1 VRNGLHEEGHFTL
14 QYGSGVIKFRKVAVK
29 PL

>member
-1 VRNGLHEEGHFTL
+1 MFEEGHFTL
-14 QYGSGVIKFRKVAVK
+14 QYGAGTIKFRKVAVK